1 MAQSLNDL
9 PRATSG
15 PAAEP
20 IELSESSNASLLK
33 WVLPAA
39 GAVVA
44 AVLFVRR
51 LRK

>member
-9 PRATSG
+9 PRAMSG

-20 IELSESSNASLLK
+20 IELSESRRSSLLK
-33 WVLPAA
+33 WTIPAV
-39 GAVVA
+39 GALIIF
-44 AVLFVRR
+44 VLFTRR